1 MPDTDAGSGHTLK
14 GTSATP
20 KEETMPQAQL
30 DYGPADALL
39 VVDMQND
46 FCEGGALAVAGSNAL
61 VPGVNA
67 EIAAAR
73 AGGAPIVASRDWH
86 PIDHVSFVHRGGPWP
101 VHCVQDT
108 PGADF
113 HPELDLDADT
123 LRVSK
128 ATAFDADAYS
138 AFDGTGLA
146 GYLRERG
153 VTRVIVCGLAL
164 DVCVRATVL
173 DACRHGF
180 ETLLLESLSAAVD
193 PQAVADC
200 RAAFA
205 GAGATIMP

>member
-1 MPDTDAGSGHTLK
+1 MHH
-14 GTSATP
+14 
-20 KEETMPQAQL
+20 AQVN
-30 DYGPADALL
+30 YGPGDALL

-46 FCEGGALAVAGSNAL
+46 FCEGGALAVAGGNAL
-61 VPGVNA
+61 VAGINA

-73 AGGAPIVASRDWH
+73 AADAPVVASRDWH
-86 PIDHVSFVHRGGPWP
+86 PIDHVSFAHRGGPWP

-108 PGADF
+108 PGAAF
-113 HPELDLDADT
+113 HPDLDLDDST

-128 ATAFDADAYS
+128 ACAFDADAYS

-153 VTRVIVCGLAL
+153 IERVIVCGLAL

-173 DACRHGF
+173 EASREGF
-180 ETLLLESLSAAVD
+180 TTLLLESLSAAVD
-193 PQAVADC
+193 PGAVEDC

-205 GAGATIMP
+205 EAGATVQTRS